1 MARKKNKD
9 LGGMPILSHMTSIP
23 IRSLLISVLALFGLL
38 LQAGVSR
45 GAEERTVTS
54 GTWGGEHVS
63 LEVSKSGAE
72 VEFDCAH
79 GQITQPLI
87 LDKHGNFNVAG
98 TFTPEHGGPVRRD
111 EETTPAQAR
120 YSGHVDGD
128 SLSLKITLE
137 KEIVGR
143 YTLTRGSQ
151 ALLRKCR

>member
-1 MARKKNKD
+1 MSIKPLR
-9 LGGMPILSHMTSIP
+9 ILVLVLS
-23 IRSLLISVLALFGLL
+23 SVLLAPVASG
-38 LQAGVSR
+38 

-87 LDKHGNFNVAG
+87 LDKHGDFNVAG

-111 EETTPAQAR
+111 EDTPPVQAR

-128 SLSLKITLE
+128 TLSLKVSRAKDE
-137 KEIVGR
+137 VGT